1 MRAYTRRG
9 FTAAT
14 SSAVLMSPVL
24 LTACVPSLA
33 ELKLVLEATEFV
45 FTVWTAV
52 DSRGSVRWNDEATK
66 AVNQVL
72 DTSVGMTDELKQLNI
87 PISTE
92 SKLGISD
99 AEKTLKGRMDVFAG
113 PILPL
118 LKEYQSLDN
127 SNPKK
132 GGVEGF
138 THDLEQDVFMCCRLG
153 PAAYQ
158 TTYTATMVVRA
169 VYKYLGRTPDEQ
181 KPFFERVN
189 RYFSSW
195 VNGPADDSPAVLLKK
210 EESKLDELNRQL
222 TENDRSTAGWMWE
235 KLYSHKG
242 RERDRRDNDRT
253 QLVQVLSQLNNY
265 QESLVDV
272 INGGRLKN
280 PKSRHS

>member
-1 MRAYTRRG
+1 MRTYSRRE

-33 ELKLVLEATEFV
+33 VLKLVLEATEFV
-45 FTVWTAV
+45 FAVWTAV
-52 DSRGSVRWNDEATK
+52 DSRGSVKWNDEATA
-66 AVNQVL
+66 AVNKVL

-99 AEKTLKGRMDVFAG
+99 AEKILKARMDVFAG

-189 RYFSSW
+189 RYFSAW
-195 VNGPADDSPAVLLKK
+195 VNDKVDDSPADLLKR
-210 EESKLDELNRQL
+210 EESKLDQL
-222 TENDRSTAGWMWE
+222 DQQLSEANKSRWE
-235 KLYSHKG
+235 KLVGSKG
-242 RERDRRDNDRT
+242 RERDRRDNNKK
-253 QLVQVLSQLNNY
+253 QLAQVLSQLINY
-265 QESLVDV
+265 QESVVDV

>member
-24 LTACVPSLA
+24 LTSCAPNPA
-33 ELKLVLEATEFV
+33 ELKLILEALEFV
-45 FTVWTAV
+45 FTVWTEV
-52 DSRGSVRWNDEATK
+52 DSRGAVRWTDEATK
-66 AVNQVL
+66 AVNHVL

-87 PISTE
+87 PISTK
-92 SKLGISD
+92 SKQGISD
-99 AEKTLKGRMDVFAG
+99 AEEILKHRMEVFAG

-118 LKEYQSLDN
+118 LKEYQTLNDPKDT
-127 SNPKK
+127 PKK
-132 GGVEGF
+132 SGVEDF
-138 THDLEQDVFMCCRLG
+138 THNLEQDVYMCCGLG

-195 VNGPADDSPAVLLKK
+195 VNDKVDDSPADLLKR
-210 EESKLDELNRQL
+210 EESKLDQL
-222 TENDRSTAGWMWE
+222 DQQLSEANKSRWE
-235 KLYSHKG
+235 KLVGSKG
-242 RERDRRDNDRT
+242 RERDWHLNNKT
-253 QLVQVLSQLNNY
+253 QLAQVLAQLNNY

-272 INGGRLKN
+272 INGRRLKN

>member
-1 MRAYTRRG
+1 MRTYSRRE

-14 SSAVLMSPVL
+14 SSAALMSPVL
-24 LTACVPSLA
+24 LTACVPNPA
-33 ELKLVLEATEFV
+33 ELKLILEALEFV

-52 DSRGSVRWNDEATK
+52 DSRGSVGWNDEATK

-72 DTSVGMTDELKQLNI
+72 DTSVGMTDELKQLDI
-87 PISTE
+87 PISTQ
-92 SKLGISD
+92 STLGISD
-99 AEKTLKGRMDVFAG
+99 AEKTLKGRMEVFAG

-132 GGVEGF
+132 AGVEGF

-158 TTYTATMVVRA
+158 TTYTATIVVRA
-169 VYKYLGRTPDEQ
+169 VYKYLGSTPDEQ

-195 VNGPADDSPAVLLKK
+195 VNESVADSPAKLLKE
-210 EESKLDELNRQL
+210 EESKLVDLDRQL
-222 TENDRSTAGWMWE
+222 SEANKSTWE
-235 KLYSHKG
+235 KLAGSKG
-242 RERDRRDNDRT
+242 RERDRRRNNKT
-253 QLVQVLSQLNNY
+253 QLGQVLSQLNNY
-265 QESLVDV
+265 QESLADV
-272 INGGRLKN
+272 IKGGRLKN
-280 PKSRHS
+280 PKARRG